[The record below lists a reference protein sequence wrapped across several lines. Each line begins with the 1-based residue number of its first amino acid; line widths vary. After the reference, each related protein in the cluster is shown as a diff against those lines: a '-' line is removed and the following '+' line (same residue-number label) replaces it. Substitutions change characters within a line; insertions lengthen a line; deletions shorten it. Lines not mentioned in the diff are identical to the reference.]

1 MGSRVLEIVVYLMDH
16 MRENQ
21 GALPFMDDLSGE
33 LQGLGYT
40 DAEISSAY
48 SWVLDRFESM
58 HEKFFEQF
66 PSEHFSNRVLTQYE
80 RLQLAADAY
89 GYLLKLLN
97 LRVIDDQ
104 QFESILE
111 RAVIFGPRLISLD
124 QIKMLT
130 SAVLFN
136 EFPDGDNPTVSDAQ
150 IDPTLF
156 VN

>member
-1 MGSRVLEIVVYLMDH
+1 MGSRVLEIVVFLMDH

-21 GALPFMDDLSGE
+21 GALPFMEDLSGE
-33 LQGLGYT
+33 LHGLGYT

-58 HEKFFEQF
+58 HETFFEQF

-80 RLQLAADAY
+80 RLQLTSDAY

-97 LRVIDDQ
+97 LRVVDDQ

-124 QIKMLT
+124 QIKSLT

-136 EFPDGDNPTVSDAQ
+136 EYSDNDNSASLDIQ

>member
-21 GALPFMDDLSGE
+21 GALPAMDDLSTDLRGM
-33 LQGLGYT
+33 GYT
-40 DAEISSAY
+40 DTEISSAY
-48 SWVLDRFESM
+48 SWVLDRFESL
-58 HEKFFEQF
+58 HETFFEQF
-66 PSEHFSNRVLTQYE
+66 PAEHFSNRILTQYE
-80 RLQLAADAY
+80 RLQLTTEAY
-89 GYLLKLLN
+89 GYLLKLMN

-111 RAVIFGPRLISLD
+111 RAVIFGARLISLD
-124 QIKMLT
+124 QIKMVT

-136 EFPDGDNPTVSDAQ
+136 EFGDIENTSVLDTQ
-150 IDPTLF
+150 IDPTLN